1 MSVQFKQ
8 NADASLGL
16 QGTDLDDGGFVVVT
30 LPWSA
35 ITNTSGAFLTVSGP
49 IMNRR
54 MIVKAISYANDTA
67 ATNAVT
73 AALWKAPSATALASG
88 VALHTGTANL
98 QLTAAT
104 NASLTL
110 STVSGALD
118 VAAGSRIG
126 FVISATPG
134 AAGVGAFT
142 VTLAPA

>member
-1 MSVQFKQ
+1 MGVQLKQ

-16 QGTDLDDGGFVVVT
+16 QGSDLDDGGFLTVV

-49 IMNRR
+49 ILNRR
-54 MIVKAISYANDTA
+54 MIVKAITYVNDTA

-73 AALWKAPSATALASG
+73 AQVFKAPSATALGSG
-88 VALHTGTANL
+88 TVLHTSTVNL
-98 QLTAAT
+98 QSAAAT
-104 NASLTL
+104 NVSMTL
-110 STVSGALD
+110 SATAGVAD
-118 VAAGSRIG
+118 IAAGSRIG

-134 AAGVGAFT
+134 AAGVGVIC

>member
-1 MSVQFKQ
+1 MGVQLKQ
-8 NADASLGL
+8 NPDASFGL
-16 QGTDLDDGGFVVVT
+16 QGSDLDDGGFLTVV

-49 IMNRR
+49 ILNRR
-54 MIVKAISYANDTA
+54 MIVKAITYVNDTA

-73 AALWKAPSATALASG
+73 ATVFKAPSATALGSG
-88 VALHTGTANL
+88 TALHSSTANL
-98 QLTAAT
+98 QSAAAT
-104 NASLTL
+104 NVSLTL
-110 STVSGALD
+110 SATAGVVD

-134 AAGVGAFT
+134 AAGVGVIC